1 MADSAVDASSDD
13 EIRVVLGDAGKN
25 PPAQLTV
32 VERIV
37 PREIFNLVLK
47 HNLRQVDVQ
56 IACTARE
63 DRVHF

>member
-37 PREIFNLVLK
+37 PREIFYLVLK
-47 HNLRQVDVQ
+47 LNLRQVDV
-56 IACTARE
+56 
-63 DRVHF
+63 

>member
-1 MADSAVDASSDD
+1 MADSAVDASRDD

-37 PREIFNLVLK
+37 PREIFDLILKLNLS
-47 HNLRQVDVQ
+47 QVDV
-56 IACTARE
+56 
-63 DRVHF
+63 